1 MIERVWFIPIKE
13 VFMARYLV
21 LINFTDQGV
30 RQAKD
35 TLKRA
40 AAARQAF
47 EKVGARVSQ
56 VLWTIGQY
64 DGALLAEAPSDEVIT
79 AVCLQIGSLGFVRT
93 TTLRAFDEKEMEQ
106 IIGKV

>member
-1 MIERVWFIPIKE
+1 MP
-13 VFMARYLV
+13 RYLV

-30 RQAKD
+30 RNAKD

-47 EKVGARVSQ
+47 EKAGARVTQ
-56 VLWTIGQY
+56 VLWTLGQY
-64 DGALLAEAPSDEVIT
+64 DGALLLEAPSDEIAT
-79 AVCLQIGSLGFVRT
+79 AVCLQLGMLGNIRS

-106 IIGKV
+106 ILSKV